1 MMKKMLNL
9 MKPSSLCLICDTK
22 CVKDFA
28 TIKYRYENGNIGEVY
43 LCENCAKEYQLD
55 QNELGE
61 EDESI

>member
-1 MMKKMLNL
+1 